1 MPQHPLLNITMP
13 VFNRLQTTQRTLL
26 ALHKYTRGYSVA
38 ITVVDNGSER
48 ELVQKLVEFRK
59 AGIIDNLFLL
69 PENMG
74 VSCAANIGWDAVDA
88 PYYMKFDNDM
98 LMTGPDV
105 LRRLFALWEYGDP
118 VSTLGPS
125 WDPQNFVGEDTI
137 CGPEGKLGICRTNLG
152 GACLVVPKTVSDG
165 LGQWSEDYGLYGAE
179 DGDYGLRMNCAAY
192 PQYYFDAREHVVDL
206 GGGDH
211 QETYVQRGLDKQE
224 ERKPLF
230 YQKGQGIGL
239 FQLNNFLYA
248 NCIRRWNVPR
258 RYQVVGVNPD
268 FTVQVEERPEYRHHH
283 RGLMACKA
291 LVDKRL
297 TTPGNNQVQDCDFI
311 EELKVV
317 AQKTGIA

>member
-1 MPQHPLLNITMP
+1 MLNITMP

-26 ALHKYTRGYSVA
+26 ALHKFTRGYSVA

-48 ELVQKLVEFRK
+48 ELVKQLVEFRK
-59 AGIIDNLFLL
+59 AGLIDNLFLL

-74 VSCAANIGWDAVDA
+74 ISCAANIGWDAVDA

-98 LMTGPDV
+98 LMTGPEV
-105 LRRLFALWEYGDP
+105 LGRLFRLWSYGEP

-125 WDPQNFVGEDTI
+125 WNPRDLAGEDAI
-137 CGPEGKLGICRTNLG
+137 RSPEGTLGICRTNLG
-152 GACLVVPKTVSDG
+152 GACLVVPKAVSDG

-192 PQYYFDAREHVVDL
+192 PQYYFDARKLVVNL

-211 QETYVQRGLDKQE
+211 QETYIQHGLDKQK
-224 ERKPLF
+224 ERKILF
-230 YQKGQGIGL
+230 YRKGQGIGL
-239 FQLNNFLYA
+239 FQLNNYLYA
-248 NCIRRWNVPR
+248 NCIRNWKVPR
-258 RYQVVGVNPD
+258 RYQLTEVNPD
-268 FTVQVEERPEYRHHH
+268 YTVRVEERPEYRRHH

-291 LVDKRL
+291 LVDKKL
-297 TTPGNNQVQDCDFI
+297 ATSGDNQVQDCKFI
-311 EELKVV
+311 EELKVI